1 MALIKQQKSAP
12 IKRSNKGKLSKKAT
26 TFLAICKEEF
36 GFEPAK
42 EFINLYANEQ
52 ELYQELYLEYTS
64 SDTRTLMPEASVNM
78 FWKLHA
84 EIKDSLKTFMKYA
97 YPTMRAM
104 NVSGELGV
112 RPIFNINLGAP
123 PEIERVTDV
132 TPEE

>member
-1 MALIKQQKSAP
+1 
-12 IKRSNKGKLSKKAT
+12 
-26 TFLAICKEEF
+26 
-36 GFEPAK
+36 
-42 EFINLYANEQ
+42 
-52 ELYQELYLEYTS
+52 
-64 SDTRTLMPEASVNM
+64 MPEASVNM